1 MLRRAMR
8 FSPIGLFALALLWL
22 LVTVGPAGARSL
34 DPEPAFS
41 EANHRS
47 AGVFLLA
54 LAGVIVWESRRPRP
68 FPWSALSAPLWIVL
82 GVFLFVRSDPEA
94 WPYGPKSVAEIF
106 GDPLVLQHK
115 ILTLIP
121 AAIGLVEGL
130 QKSGRLQQVEWRY
143 LFPGL
148 GLFGG
153 ASLFLHFH
161 DSGLHLSGIYL
172 QHAVMGVTSLGVGA
186 TLLFARRGEQAG
198 GALDRAWP
206 ALIAVLGLLLLFYS
220 EG

>member
-1 MLRRAMR
+1 MRRA
-8 FSPIGLFALALLWL
+8 SISLPAIALLWL

-34 DPEPAFS
+34 DPDRAFS
-41 EANHRS
+41 EVNHRS

-54 LAGVIVWESRRPRP
+54 LAGLIAWESRRPRR

-94 WPYGPKSVAEIF
+94 WPYGPGSVAEIF

-115 ILTLIP
+115 VLTLIP
-121 AAIGLVEGL
+121 IAIGLVEGL

-161 DSGLHLSGIYL
+161 DGGLHPSGIYV

-198 GALDRAWP
+198 VALDRAWP
-206 ALIAVLGLLLLFYS
+206 ALIAVLGVVLLFYS

>member
-1 MLRRAMR
+1 MRRA
-8 FSPIGLFALALLWL
+8 PLPLAALALLWL
-22 LVTVGPAGARSL
+22 LVTAGPAAAQSL
-34 DPEPAFS
+34 DPGPAFS
-41 EANHRS
+41 EVNHRV

-54 LAGVIVWESRRPRP
+54 LAGLIVWESRGPRP

-82 GVFLFVRSDPEA
+82 GTLLFVRSDPEA
-94 WPYGPKSVAEIF
+94 WPYGPGSVAEIV

-121 AAIGLVEGL
+121 VAIGLVEGL
-130 QKSGRLQQVEWRY
+130 QKSGRLRQVEWRY

-161 DSGLHLSGIYL
+161 DGGLHLSGIYL

-198 GALDRAWP
+198 VALDRAWP
-206 ALIAVLGLLLLFYS
+206 ALIAVLGVVLLCYS